1 MILSDN
7 GDIPAARSV
16 LAGLCM
22 GEVTVD
28 EQTRRLSAAVTGGVD
43 VLRDVLQRLGEQA
56 VAVVDVGLH
65 RPTLDDV
72 FLSLTG
78 HTAEEVAESPEKGD
92 GQARPEQPDVREKEA
107 VR

>member
-1 MILSDN
+1 M
-7 GDIPAARSV
+7 
-16 LAGLCM
+16 
-22 GEVTVD
+22 
-28 EQTRRLSAAVTGGVD
+28 D
-43 VLRDVLQRLGEQA
+43 VLRDVLQRLGERA

-78 HTAEEVAESPEKGD
+78 HTAEEVAETPEKSD
-92 GQARPEQPDVREKEA
+92 GEPEHEQADVREKEA